1 MQSLA
6 TKYRPKTFKDVVEQG
21 STTQILEKQLA
32 TNTIMNCYLFVG
44 PAGCGKTTCA
54 RIMAKEVNKGKGTPI
69 EIDAASNNG
78 VENVRDIINGA
89 QMKSLDSEYKVY
101 ILDECHMLSMGAWNA
116 LLKLIEEPPVKTIFI
131 FCTTDPQKI
140 PATILSRVQRF
151 DFQRIGFNGIV
162 NRLQYILQC
171 ERNEWVEDECA
182 KNDITSEQP
191 MLEDQVYDECPI
203 MWDDEAIKYIAKLAD
218 GGMRDAIT
226 MLDKCLS
233 FNQNLT
239 LENVIK
245 ALGAINYEDMF
256 DLTDFITDCKEKEVI
271 ELIETKYKEGCDL
284 KQFIKQY
291 SLFVLDLCKYN
302 TFKDFNYLQIPSIYA
317 ERLDAYVNSV
327 EPKFVKE
334 LLDKIIEIGNLIK
347 WEHNCKAVIEMQLIL
362 LCQ

>member
-1 MQSLA
+1 MKALA
-6 TKYRPKTFKDVVEQG
+6 IKYRPKKFEDVVEQG
-21 STTQILEKQLA
+21 STTQILKKQLA
-32 TNTIMNCYLFVG
+32 TDTLMNCYLFVG

-54 RIMAKEVNKGKGTPI
+54 RILSKEANNGKGTPI

-78 VENVRDIINGA
+78 VDNIRDILNSA
-89 QMKSLDSEYKVY
+89 MLKSLDSKYKVY
-101 ILDECHMLSMGAWNA
+101 ILDEVHMLSIGAFNA
-116 LLKLIEEPPVKTIFI
+116 LLKTLEEPPTNTIFI
-131 FCTTDPQKI
+131 LCTTDPQKI

-151 DFQRIGFNGIV
+151 DFQRIGFNGII
-162 NRLQYILQC
+162 NRLTYILEN
-171 ERNEWVEDECA
+171 ERDEWVSEEC
-182 KNDITSEQP
+182 KKLNITDKDP
-191 MLEDQVYDECPI
+191 MLEDNVVDNCPI
-203 MWDDEAIKYIAKLAD
+203 MWDEEAVKYIAKLAD

-226 MLDKCLS
+226 LLDKCLS

-271 ELIETKYKEGCDL
+271 ELIESKYQAGCDL

-291 SLFVLDLCKYN
+291 SLFILDICKYN
-302 TFKDFNYLQIPSIYA
+302 TFKDFNYIQIPSIYA
-317 ERLDAYVNSV
+317 ERLENYVNSV

-334 LLDKIIEIGNLIK
+334 LLDKIIEISNLIK

>member
-1 MQSLA
+1 
-6 TKYRPKTFKDVVEQG
+6 
-21 STTQILEKQLA
+21 
-32 TNTIMNCYLFVG
+32 
-44 PAGCGKTTCA
+44 
-54 RIMAKEVNKGKGTPI
+54 
-69 EIDAASNNG
+69 
-78 VENVRDIINGA
+78 
-89 QMKSLDSEYKVY
+89 
-101 ILDECHMLSMGAWNA
+101 
-116 LLKLIEEPPVKTIFI
+116 
-131 FCTTDPQKI
+131 
-140 PATILSRVQRF
+140 
-151 DFQRIGFNGIV
+151 
-162 NRLQYILQC
+162 
-171 ERNEWVEDECA
+171 
-182 KNDITSEQP
+182 
-191 MLEDQVYDECPI
+191 
-203 MWDDEAIKYIAKLAD
+203 
-218 GGMRDAIT
+218 MRDAIT